1 MLGKETHQWVYT
13 EHKKILWSLKPSWNC
28 NLCTCVWGLRWDV
41 LLEHAPTINA
51 SAVCSNVLLSPAVH
65 KCISNA
71 LLWKCFFLM
80 TKHFFFWMEK
90 DLMLPGHYN
99 ACKKSYCIV
108 VCKIIYF
115 QTLFNSISVNQRAC
129 QDMKSEDVRISGH
142 KQLSG
147 STLTFLTVN
156 FCCMDKTLKHFMS
169 HAWQT
174 WINQLFVE
182 FPFDLYQGHMIRY
195 ALFLLHNLT
204 LNTYSQDNGK
214 ITF

>member
-1 MLGKETHQWVYT
+1 MY
-13 EHKKILWSLKPSWNC
+13 I
-28 NLCTCVWGLRWDV
+28 
-41 LLEHAPTINA
+41 
-51 SAVCSNVLLSPAVH
+51 
-65 KCISNA
+65 
-71 LLWKCFFLM
+71 KCFALEVFWVFLM

-99 ACKKSYCIV
+99 TRKKSCCIV
-108 VCKIIYF
+108 VCKMIYF
-115 QTLFNSISVNQRAC
+115 QTLFNSISVNQRAG
-129 QDMKSEDVRISGH
+129 QDIKSEVVRISGQ
-142 KQLSG
+142 KQLS
-147 STLTFLTVN
+147 SPKTFLTVN

-204 LNTYSQDNGK
+204 FNTYSQDK